1 MSYRS
6 ASRRN
11 CPPSL
16 AVAVARCG
24 VRNALRPFLRRPDIC
39 YVAVLVVPEN
49 TSDYYGRA
57 VSTFIRDPVPVDQDC
72 NETAVVMTV
81 SDQTIEPRTFHERL
95 RHGRQ
100 VVVVT
105 EKADS
110 LPPEFLAG
118 ADLVREVVRPTPA
131 HLTAAS
137 RRAKVPGM
145 THEFA
150 EFLSTQSFDII
161 AAVIRPTRPLLNSV
175 RQLRRMAEKHVEP
188 SAPVDKPSALRLE
201 ETHGYGEA
209 RDWGLRLAE
218 DIAAWKRGEIAWE
231 DVDRG
236 ALLCGPPGCGKTSY
250 AKALA
255 SSCGVELV
263 VASAGRWQAAG
274 HLGDYLKAMRQSF
287 KQAQTKA
294 PSILFLDE
302 FDSVGSRDVAVDSD
316 NHDYKRQTVNA
327 LLECLDPSEGR
338 EGVVVIGATNDAS
351 GIDPALLRPGRLE
364 IRIDIPLPDAV
375 SRVGILRQHLSGHAV
390 GEDLARF
397 AQATRGWSGADIE
410 KLARDVRRLARRQR
424 VPVSEGLV
432 MEALPVRRVLSDE
445 ELRRV
450 AVHEAGHAVVGTLL
464 FPDSI
469 RHVYVERD
477 VPANTVSRVVGAAVF
492 QHATETV
499 GTPAY
504 YDNRIAMML
513 GGIAAEQ
520 LVFGDRSDGAG
531 GDPSSDLGVASDVA
545 TRMERCLGLGD
556 ALSVE
561 FGEGRRPLE
570 YLRVRDP
577 ELRSLVDARL
587 RSQLD
592 RAVDLLT
599 GCRDQFDLLVETLIA
614 VGRVDSDG
622 VQAIL
627 SAGTRNAASVVT

>member
-6 ASRRN
+6 ASPRN
-11 CPPSL
+11 SPPSL

-39 YVAVLVVPEN
+39 YVAVLLVPEG
-49 TSDYYGRA
+49 TADYYSRA
-57 VSTFIRDPVPVDQDC
+57 VSSLIRDPVPIDEDC
-72 NETAVVMTV
+72 NETAVVMTL
-81 SDQTIEPRTFHERL
+81 SDQTIEPRTLCDRL

-105 EKADS
+105 EKADR

-118 ADLVREVVRPTPA
+118 ADLVRNVVRPTLQ
-131 HLTAAS
+131 HLMAAS
-137 RRAKVPGM
+137 RTAKVPGM

-175 RQLRRMAEKHVEP
+175 RQLRRMAEKRVEP
-188 SAPVDKPSALRLE
+188 PAPVDKPSALRLE

-218 DIAAWKRGEIAWE
+218 DIASWKRGEIAWE

-236 ALLCGPPGCGKTSY
+236 ALLCGPPGCGKTTY

-255 SSCGVELV
+255 ASCGVELV

-274 HLGDYLKAMRQSF
+274 HLGDYLKAMRASF

-302 FDSVGSRDVAVDSD
+302 FDSFGSREVAVNSD
-316 NHDYKRQTVNA
+316 NQDYKRQAVNA

-351 GIDPALLRPGRLE
+351 GIDPALMRPGRLE
-364 IRIDIPLPDAV
+364 IRIDIPLPDSV
-375 SRVGILRQHLSGHAV
+375 SRVGILRQHLSGHVVDGA
-390 GEDLARF
+390 LARF
-397 AQATRGWSGADIE
+397 ARATRGWSGADIE
-410 KLARDVRRLARRQR
+410 KLARDVRRLARRR
-424 VPVSEGLV
+424 CVPVSEALV
-432 MEALPVRRVLSDE
+432 MEALPARRFLSDD

-464 FPDSI
+464 FPDSLL
-469 RHVYVERD
+469 HVYVERD
-477 VPANTVSRVVGAAVF
+477 VPANSVSRVVGAAVF

-499 GTPAY
+499 NTPAY

-513 GGIAAEQ
+513 GGIAAEE

-531 GDPSSDLGVASDVA
+531 GDPLSDLGVASDVA
-545 TRMERCLGLGD
+545 TRMERCLGLGE

-561 FGEGRRPLE
+561 FGNGSRPLE
-570 YLRVRDP
+570 YLRERDP
-577 ELRSLVDARL
+577 ELRRLVEVRL
-587 RSQLD
+587 KAQFD
-592 RAVDLLT
+592 RAVGMLDGRRTDLD
-599 GCRDQFDLLVETLIA
+599 GLVEILVTR
-614 VGRVDSDG
+614 GRATGDEVREMLSD
-622 VQAIL
+622 A
-627 SAGTRNAASVVT
+627 SEDTASVAP

>member
-11 CPPSL
+11 SPPSL

-39 YVAVLVVPEN
+39 YVAVLVVPEG

-57 VSTFIRDPVPVDQDC
+57 VSSFIRDPVPVDDCC

-118 ADLVREVVRPTPA
+118 ADLVREVVRPTAA

-137 RRAKVPGM
+137 RTAKVPGM

-175 RQLRRMAEKHVEP
+175 RQLRRMAEKRVEP

-218 DIAAWKRGEIAWE
+218 DIASWKRGEIAWE

-255 SSCGVELV
+255 ASCGVELV

-302 FDSVGSRDVAVDSD
+302 FDSVGSRDVAIDSD
-316 NHDYKRQTVNA
+316 NHDYKRQAVNA

-338 EGVVVIGATNDAS
+338 EGVVVVGATNDAS
-351 GIDPALLRPGRLE
+351 GIDPALMRPGRLE

-375 SRVGILRQHLSGHAV
+375 SRVGILRQHLSGHVV
-390 GEDLARF
+390 GGDLARF
-397 AQATRGWSGADIE
+397 VRATRGWSGADIE
-410 KLARDVRRLARRQR
+410 KVARDVRRLARRRR

-432 MEALPVRRVLSDE
+432 MEALPARRVLSDD

-477 VPANTVSRVVGAAVF
+477 VPANPVGRVVGAAVF
-492 QHATETV
+492 QHAETV
-499 GTPAY
+499 GTSAY

-545 TRMERCLGLGD
+545 TRMERCLGLGEV
-556 ALSVE
+556 LSVE
-561 FGEGRRPLE
+561 FGKGGRPLE
-570 YLRVRDP
+570 YLRERDP
-577 ELRSLVDARL
+577 HLRGLVDARL
-587 RSQLD
+587 RAQFD
-592 RAVDLLT
+592 RAVLML
-599 GCRDQFDLLVETLIA
+599 GQHRPFLDQVVSKLVSD
-614 VGRVDSDG
+614 GRVEGAEVRALLAEG
-622 VQAIL
+622 V
-627 SAGTRNAASVVT
+627 GNTASVGS